1 MSETNEDSRI
11 KPVLNITG
19 GGEDS
24 DLVFVPNMAA
34 MRCSLKS
41 CRGIKFSLSLMS
53 LLPPLLIPFAAAAA
67 AAVNNTLLSL
77 NKRLLSALETLA
89 KACSPLQRG

>member
-41 CRGIKFSLSLMS
+41 CRGIKFSLLLMS
-53 LLPPLLIPFAAAAA
+53 LLPPLLIPFAAA